1 MNPKSN
7 TKHFGIWGN
16 TDKEKF
22 WNLLNPILE
31 WSKKNSLV
39 PYVTTRIA
47 DNLPNEFSFS
57 PKIIKTADDFDKLD
71 FLIALGGDGTIL
83 SAARAVGSRKTPI
96 VGIRLGELGFL
107 AEVTVDDMFK
117 RLNQINEGDFSVNH
131 RMVIKATLSR
141 NGEQKTFFAL
151 NDFVV
156 DRGKSQRIIN
166 LELYAGDNFI
176 SSYKSDGLIISTPT
190 GSTGYSLSCGGP
202 ILTPNNKN
210 LLITPIS
217 PHNLGLRSLIISD
230 KSKIKLKIENQ
241 KYNFLVSMD
250 SRSYTFKG
258 EQEFIVEKS
267 KFYVNLIHPNN
278 YDFFETLR
286 KKLNWGFDLRN

>member
-39 PYVTTRIA
+39 PYLTTRIA
-47 DNLPNEFSFS
+47 DNLPNEFSYS

-96 VGIRLGELGFL
+96 VGIHLGELGFL

-166 LELYAGDNFI
+166 LELYAGDSFI

-190 GSTGYSLSCGGP
+190 GSTAYSLSAGGP
-202 ILTPNNKN
+202 ILVPGLSAITVTP
-210 LLITPIS
+210 LS
-217 PHNLGLRSLIISD
+217 PHTLSLRPIVLSD
-230 KSKIKLKIENQ
+230 TEVLEIKSA
-241 KYNFLVSMD
+241 Y
-250 SRSYTFKG
+250 KG
-258 EQEFIVEKS
+258 EIAFAVDGQVIDYFKDDTRVFIEKAPYTIEMVS
-267 KFYVNLIHPNN
+267 FKDSNYFKTLNL
-278 YDFFETLR
+278 
-286 KKLNWGFDLRN
+286 KMGWGRRG